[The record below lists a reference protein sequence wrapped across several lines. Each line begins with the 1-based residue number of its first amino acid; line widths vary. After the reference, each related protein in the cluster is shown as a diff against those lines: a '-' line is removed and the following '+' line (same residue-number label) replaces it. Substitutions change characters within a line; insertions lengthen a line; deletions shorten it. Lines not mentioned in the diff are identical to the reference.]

1 MMDQNEAEHRIADLE
16 RQLGEARAATG
27 AGAWQASA
35 FPSPPV
41 DWQYSSLQAPSPL
54 LTSQMGGPG
63 FGRLGGPRYV
73 LRRLRAALVATIAV
87 LFLLLLFGSAAY
99 NFYAYRAGTPTT
111 ATIEKYNPGCVS
123 NHSGVIDTLVD
134 TNPVFDFLGV
144 GSCTGA
150 WSVGGTSQSG
160 PILGVRSIQPDGSS
174 LDVHVLGGKA
184 YTANSEMHSLLW
196 ATGIAIPGIA
206 IALILWWRRRTGRST
221 GGWLREILEFV
232 GEFFGD
238 D

>member
-1 MMDQNEAEHRIADLE
+1 MMDQDEAQHRIADLE

-27 AGAWQASA
+27 AAAGQGSAMPPPPAS
-35 FPSPPV
+35 FPS
-41 DWQYSSLQAPSPL
+41 LQPPSPL
-54 LTSQMGGPG
+54 LTGQMGGPG
-63 FGRLGGPRYV
+63 FGRLAGPRYL
-73 LRRLRAALVATIAV
+73 LRRLGAALVAIIAV
-87 LFLLLLFGSAAY
+87 VFLLVLFGSAAY

-123 NHSGVIDTLVD
+123 NHSGVIGTLVD
-134 TNPVFDFLGV
+134 TNPLFDFLGV
-144 GSCTGA
+144 ESCTGT

-160 PILGVRSIQPDGSS
+160 PIVGVRSIQPDGSS

-196 ATGIAIPGIA
+196 ASGIAIPGIA

-221 GGWLREILEFV
+221 GGWLRGIFEFV
-232 GEFFGD
+232 GDFFGD